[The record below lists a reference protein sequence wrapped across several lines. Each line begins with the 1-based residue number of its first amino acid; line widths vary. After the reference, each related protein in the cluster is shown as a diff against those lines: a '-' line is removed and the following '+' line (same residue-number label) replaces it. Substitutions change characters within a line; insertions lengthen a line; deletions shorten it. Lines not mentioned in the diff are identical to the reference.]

1 MGSSPT
7 PPAPFEALPENV
19 LLAAGKAQATTEP
32 LRPLSPSATSSSS
45 TDMTQPLV
53 AGVIIGSLLS

>member
-7 PPAPFEALPENV
+7 PPESFKALPENV
-19 LLAAGKAQATTEP
+19 LLAAGKAQAQAP
-32 LRPLSPSATSSSS
+32 RPQPVTPSTSGA
-45 TDMTQPLV
+45 DMTQPLV